1 MMIAV
6 RVAPVSLQFVVTGI
20 KIKFGS
26 NFVKVTVTV
35 VDTEI
40 SLDEKTYNILTFVS
54 MSQQRCVGDS

>member
-1 MMIAV
+1 MIAV
-6 RVAPVSLQFVVTGI
+6 RVASVSLQFVVTGI

-40 SLDEKTYNILTFVS
+40 SLEEKT
-54 MSQQRCVGDS
+54 